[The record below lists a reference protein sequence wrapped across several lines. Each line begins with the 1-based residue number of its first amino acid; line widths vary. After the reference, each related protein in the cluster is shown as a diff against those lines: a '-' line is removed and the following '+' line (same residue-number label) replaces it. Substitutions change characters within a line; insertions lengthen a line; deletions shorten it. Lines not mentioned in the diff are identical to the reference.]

1 MVSNAIIKSG
11 SKIVS
16 TLYEKVAKK
25 IVFFIYRKFG
35 KLFVV
40 EFVLCAGT
48 FLFFEDLELLAVVF
62 F

>member
-1 MVSNAIIKSG
+1 MFF
-11 SKIVS
+11 
-16 TLYEKVAKK
+16 YEKVAKK

-48 FLFFEDLELLAVVF
+48 FLFFEDLYLLAVVF